1 MIDKEKPLNL
11 VVGKVERS
19 DPVYAVNK
27 AGDFSK
33 KSVREPEWPQNAEE
47 KQPLSEINENKSK
60 GAMRFQDAIKRV
72 IQLGELPKG
81 MPLYAITSSGSE
93 SDNAMGIVPLPKSDL
108 QEHQAER
115 MKAVDAA
122 LAQSQNSPQS
132 FEWVKSRAKMTDK
145 YDTGSNKNVSGRD
158 HGIPVVDSIPLA
170 GSSDG
175 KDVLK
180 VDVKKNIELK
190 VL

>member
-11 VVGKVERS
+11 TVGNLERR

-47 KQPLSEINENKSK
+47 KQPLSAINENKSN
-60 GAMRFQDAIKRV
+60 GAMRFQDALKRV
-72 IQLGELPKG
+72 IQLGDLPKG
-81 MPLYAITSSGSE
+81 LPLYAITSSGSE
-93 SDNAMGIVPLPKSDL
+93 ADNAMGIVPLPKSDL
-108 QEHQAER
+108 QERQADR

-122 LAQSQNSPQS
+122 IRQSQNTPMS
-132 FEWVKSRAKMTDK
+132 FEWIKSRTKMTDK
-145 YDTGSNKNVSGRD
+145 NDTGSNNSVSGRD
-158 HGIPVVDSIPLA
+158 KGIPVVDGIPQA
-170 GSSDG
+170 GSSEG

>member
-11 VVGKVERS
+11 TVGHVERR
-19 DPVYAVNK
+19 DHIYAVNK
-27 AGDFSK
+27 DGDFSK
-33 KSVREPEWPQNAEE
+33 TSVRESEWPQNAEE

-122 LAQSQNSPQS
+122 IRQSQNTPQS
-132 FEWVKSRAKMTDK
+132 FEWIKSRAKMTDK
-145 YDTGSNKNVSGRD
+145 NDTGSNNSVSGRD
-158 HGIPVVDSIPLA
+158 KGIPVVDSIPQA
-170 GSSDG
+170 GSNEG
-175 KDVLK
+175 KDAIK
-180 VDVKKNIELK
+180 VDIKKNIELK